1 MSRLTRPLAPS
12 RLLLAAT
19 LLAASLASPPVRAE
33 DIAVRTSIVLLDGSD
48 PARTMV
54 GKLEWRG
61 GIAIASEH
69 KRFGGLSGILIEN
82 GGKHLRAISDTG
94 QWAVG
99 ELRYDAR
106 GFLAGIDQVTLDNMV
121 DPNGEPMANSKVND
135 AESLTRLPDG
145 RLLVGF
151 ERDHRVLVYPAGSER
166 DAGKGLNGKPIR
178 ITTPP
183 DLENAPN
190 NDGLEALATLPDGRV
205 LAVAEDLTAGLGM
218 VRAWIGTVQGNDVSW
233 QKLAYRIMGPFRP
246 TGAAALPNGDV
257 ILTERA
263 FNPIEGVRVRVMRV
277 RAADIKPDAILEAEE
292 LAYLAAPVITE
303 NLESVDALV
312 LPDGRIGLWIMA
324 DDNFNKGLQRTLLLH
339 FVLKD

>member
-1 MSRLTRPLAPS
+1 MVRLKRLSTPS
-12 RLLLAAT
+12 PILLVVAI
-19 LLAASLASPPVRAE
+19 LAASLASASVRAE
-33 DIAVRTSIVLLDGSD
+33 DIPVRSSTVLLDGSD

-54 GKLEWRG
+54 GKLEWSG
-61 GIAIASEH
+61 GIAIASDH

-82 GGKHLRAISDTG
+82 GGRHLRAISDTG

-99 ELRYDAR
+99 ELRYDAK
-106 GFLAGIDQVTLDNMV
+106 GFLAGIDKVALDNMV

-135 AESLTRLPDG
+135 AESLTRLADG

-151 ERDHRVLVYPAGSER
+151 ERDHRVLLYPAGAER
-166 DAGKGLNGKPIR
+166 DGRGLSGKPIR

-205 LAVAEDLTAGLGM
+205 LAVAEDLTAGLGL
-218 VRAWIGTVQGNDVSW
+218 VRAWIGTMQGNDVSW
-233 QKLAYRIMGPFRP
+233 QKLAYRITGPFRP

-339 FVLKD
+339 FVLRE